1 MMEDRFLALKTD
13 QSLLSELRNAAEQ
26 KPSQAE
32 LAAQRI
38 SFVYGFMK
46 PSSGVTREQ
55 VRRVLSGNDL
65 VGAGV

>member
-1 MMEDRFLALKTD
+1 MEDKFLALTTD
-13 QSLLSELRNAAEQ
+13 QSLLSELRSAAEH

-32 LAAQRI
+32 LAAQRV

-55 VRRVLSGNDL
+55 VRKVL
-65 VGAGV
+65 GAGA